1 MIKALV
7 IAPYQGMVE
16 LLREVSQEVQGFD
29 IHVELGNLQTGV
41 EIATRAERQGIDVII
56 SRGGT
61 ASMIQ
66 SAVHIPVIDI
76 QVSGYDVL
84 RILTLVKSFSGKAA
98 IVGFPNISQGAATI
112 CKLLDFDIE
121 TVTIHHDQDVTEK
134 LLALKEENV
143 EVVIGDVVTVE
154 HAKKLG
160 MTGVLITS
168 GREALISAFDEAKR
182 VYKVFQSLS
191 KDVALYRSILEFD
204 ERAIAIIN
212 QQGELVY
219 RNKAF
224 NDRIGENV
232 TPLNEMKE
240 VVHRTIASHH
250 AQDALLFIEGELW
263 NVTSRLDGENVLLY
277 LEHYTP
283 ALGDNL
289 QRYEQ
294 AIDVHQ
300 SLPPI
305 VLSGKSVAIDTVHEL
320 VKEHAEHSE
329 SIWISGEPGV
339 GKQVIA
345 QQIYLLSKR
354 QPFVII
360 RGKQMSNELFRALVS
375 QAFLAQYKDAVV
387 FLKDIDHLDL
397 AVQRNFYEY
406 IRSQKNRGSTKWI
419 VSTNGDIEDQI
430 KKDLFLEELYR
441 ELGTIC
447 INVPPLR
454 NRSED
459 IEHLVQFFISDS
471 YATFGNEVV
480 GVRKDALD
488 LLVSYEWPGNVRQLK
503 KVTEQLMAQC
513 RGYYIEKE
521 DVESALRSQ
530 HSYIQKDFGHHI
542 KIDGTLEE
550 IEKEIISKVL
560 EEENFNQSKAAKRLG
575 INRSTLWRKLK

>member
-7 IAPYQGMVE
+7 IAPYQGMME
-16 LLREVSQEVQGFD
+16 LLKEVSREVEGVEIQA
-29 IHVELGNLQTGV
+29 ELGNLQTGV
-41 EIATRAERQGIDVII
+41 QIAARAERQGIDVII

-66 SAVHIPVIDI
+66 SAVHVPVIDI

-84 RILTLVKSFSGKAA
+84 RILTLVKSFSGKSA

-134 LLALKEENV
+134 LLALKEKNV

-154 HAKKLG
+154 YAKKLG

-168 GREALISAFDEAKR
+168 GREALMSAFDEAKR
-182 VYKVFQSLS
+182 VYKVFQALN
-191 KDVALYRSILEFD
+191 KDVSLYRSILEFD
-204 ERAIAIIN
+204 ERAIAIMN

-219 RNKAF
+219 CNRVF
-224 NDRIGENV
+224 NNQVGEKIA
-232 TPLNEMKE
+232 TLNEMNE
-240 VVHRTIASHH
+240 VVHRTIASQHVEE
-250 AQDALLFIEGELW
+250 ALLFIEGELW
-263 NVTSRLDGENVLLY
+263 NVVSRLDGENVLLY

-283 ALGDNL
+283 TLDDNQ

-294 AIDVHQ
+294 AIDVRQ
-300 SLPPI
+300 TLPPM
-305 VLSGKSVAIDTVHEL
+305 VLSGKSGAIETVHKL
-320 VKEHAEHSE
+320 VQEHAQHPEP
-329 SIWISGEPGV
+329 IWISGEPGV
-339 GKQVIA
+339 GKQVVA
-345 QQIYLLSKR
+345 QQIYSLSKR

-360 RGKQMSNELFRALVS
+360 RGKQMSNDLLRALVS

-387 FLKDIDHLDL
+387 FLKDIDYLDL
-397 AVQRNFYEY
+397 VVQRNFYEY
-406 IRSQKNRGSTKWI
+406 ICGQKNRGSIKWI
-419 VSTNGDIEDQI
+419 VSTTGDIESQI
-430 KKDLFLEELYR
+430 KKGLFLEELYR
-441 ELGTIC
+441 ELGTIR

-454 NRSED
+454 HRPED
-459 IEHLVQFFISDS
+459 IEHLIQFFISDS

-488 LLVSYEWPGNVRQLK
+488 LFVSYEWTGNVRQLK
-503 KVTEQLMAQC
+503 KVIEQLIAQSS
-513 RGYYIEKE
+513 GYYVERE
-521 DVESALRSQ
+521 DVASVLRSQ
-530 HSYIQKDFGHHI
+530 HAYTQRDFEHHI